1 MRYDPEFEEQ
11 LIEAQDEFVWEAPAY
26 DRHER
31 GKRWYAIMSVVAIL
45 FVAYA
50 IWKANFLFAFI
61 ILIAA
66 IILVLA
72 GNEKPKKV
80 LVQIGHNGIV
90 WNGDFLS
97 FDEIENFAIIYQPP
111 HIRILYLEPKSL
123 FKPRMRVYLGEQD
136 PVAIREHLRDYVQE
150 DLDLRDEH
158 ASDLIAKLFKL

>member
-1 MRYDPEFEEQ
+1 MRYEPEFEEQ
-11 LIEAQDEFVWEAPAY
+11 LIDAQDAFVWESPAY

-31 GKRWYAIMSVVAIL
+31 GKRWYIIMSVVAIL
-45 FVAYA
+45 LVAYA
-50 IWKANFLFAFI
+50 IWNANFLFAFI

-72 GNEKPKKV
+72 GNEKPQKI

-90 WNGDFLS
+90 RNGDFLS

-111 HIRILYLEPKSL
+111 HIRVLYIEPKSF

-136 PVAIREHLRDYVQE
+136 PVTIREHLRDYVQE

-158 ASDLIAKLFKL
+158 ASDILAKLFKL